1 MDLNKQIQA
10 AELELLGSS
19 TRNNSGRVR
28 ELLHPEF
35 IEIGRS
41 GRRWTRAEI
50 ISALSTEQHRP
61 TPDTDDWEFFRLAP
75 ELILA
80 TYRLRTP
87 AAPAAVPG
95 SPVES
100 GSVSR
105 HSSVWDVSAPQARL
119 RFHQGTVILP
129 NS

>member
-1 MDLNKQIQA
+1 MNLNKQIQA

-19 TRNNSGRVR
+19 TRTKPARMG

-41 GRRWTRAEI
+41 
-50 ISALSTEQHRP
+50 
-61 TPDTDDWEFFRLAP
+61 
-75 ELILA
+75 LA

-87 AAPAAVPG
+87 AGP
-95 SPVES
+95 
-100 GSVSR
+100 VSR
-105 HSSVWDVSAPQARL
+105 HSSVWDISAPQARL

>member
-1 MDLNKQIQA
+1 MNLNKQIQA

-19 TRNNSGRVR
+19 TRTKPARMG

-41 GRRWTRAEI
+41 
-50 ISALSTEQHRP
+50 
-61 TPDTDDWEFFRLAP
+61 
-75 ELILA
+75 LA

-87 AAPAAVPG
+87 AGPAAVPG
-95 SPVES
+95 SPVEP
-100 GSVSR
+100 GPVSR
-105 HSSVWDVSAPQARL
+105 HSSVWDISAPQARL